1 MTVKFE
7 FTMSDVD
14 AENLVGAV
22 RDSAVRCGED
32 IMAVMA
38 SQTLTAEQKA
48 QYIRSYQDQR
58 EYILGLIAQMTNTR
72 VE

>member
-14 AENLVGAV
+14 AENLIRAV
-22 RDSAVRCGED
+22 RDSALRCGED

-38 SQTLTAEQKA
+38 NQTLTAEQKA
-48 QYIRSYQDQR
+48 QYIRAYQDHR
-58 EYILGLIAQMTNTR
+58 EYMLGLITQMTNTR

>member
-22 RDSAVRCGED
+22 RDSAVRCDED

-38 SQTLTAEQKA
+38 NQTLTAEQKA
-48 QYIRSYQDQR
+48 QYIETYKAHR
-58 EYILGLIAQMTNTR
+58 EYILGLIAKMSNTR

>member
-22 RDSAVRCGED
+22 RDSALRNDEF
-32 IMAVMA
+32 IMDVMLDQA
-38 SQTLTAEQKA
+38 LTAEQKA
-48 QYIRSYQDQR
+48 QYIRAYKAHR
-58 EYILGLIAQMTNTR
+58 EYTLGLIAQMTNTR